1 MEKVATPL
9 TDRLFP
15 PDIEDG
21 LLLSQDSNTLDA
33 HAIVQDAMA
42 SVRLDNAEASS
53 GTKTLTMKPASV
65 VSNITKDF
73 RALFGLTPSP
83 KQQPK
88 RHLGPNGFVMAEIN
102 GQLVET
108 DEPNLLFANAAFLQ
122 EKELER
128 VNLEAQKL
136 AEKKKAKAAAA
147 VAKKQAKAKAKAE
160 AKAEAKPQAKPN
172 GKPKAKAKAEARA
185 KTKAKSSPSVDA
197 EAPVNPELLQAH
209 PCGKYYINLK
219 LTTAVTGICRTYL
232 TGVASDG
239 KRRLITE
246 LTKAHNPEHVAV
258 MQILQNLVSAENFTK
273 EQAVAWRNSQQVQQ
287 AFL

>member
-1 MEKVATPL
+1 MEYQNDASISVSSSVMEKVATPL
-9 TDRLFP
+9 TDRLSP

-147 VAKKQAKAKAKAE
+147 AAKKQAKAK
-160 AKAEAKPQAKPN
+160 
-172 GKPKAKAKAEARA
+172 A

-197 EAPVNPELLQAH
+197 EAPVNPELLQIH

-273 EQAVAWRNSQQVQQ
+273 EQAVAWRNSQQVQ
-287 AFL
+287 